1 MNLPLLLVQYLDA
14 RDRRCVGRVL
24 DDGAALQPITAPD
37 GVRGLALEALAQ
49 GCGLAEVVA
58 HRAQDSTVDY
68 AQLVAKQR
76 LLSPIDHPDAA
87 HLLLSG
93 TGLTHRASA
102 AGRDAMHQAG
112 VAGRETDSMRMYRIG
127 EAGGRP
133 QPGIAG
139 AQPEW
144 FYKGDGRALVHPGQ
158 DLPLPAFAEDG
169 GEEAELAAVYLVD
182 DDGNPARIGFTLA
195 NEFSDH
201 ALERSNYLYLAHS
214 KLRCAAIGPELLVGE
229 LPQTLHGRVRLVRD
243 GQTHWEQDFRTGEAE
258 MCHSIANLEHHH
270 FKYHQFRRPGD
281 VHVHFLGAAALSS
294 AAGVQTRDGDRFEI
308 SAPPFVQALVNRMLR
323 QPDPG
328 PVVVR
333 SL

>member
-1 MNLPLLLVQYLDA
+1 MTLPLLLVQYLDA
-14 RDRRCVGRVL
+14 RDQRCVGRVV
-24 DDGAALQPITAPD
+24 DDGASLQAIAAPE

-68 AQLVAKQR
+68 SGLARDQR

-93 TGLTHRASA
+93 TGLTHQASA
-102 AGRDAMHQAG
+102 SGRDAMHQAA

-133 QPGIAG
+133 APGVVG

-158 DLPLPAFAEDG
+158 DLPLPAFAQDG
-169 GEEAELAAVYLVD
+169 GEEAELAAIYLVGS
-182 DDGNPARIGFTLA
+182 DGNPARIGFALA

-214 KLRCAAIGPELLVGE
+214 KLRSAAIGPELLIGE
-229 LPQTLHGRVRLVRD
+229 LPQTLHGRVRVIRD
-243 GQTHWEQDFRTGEAE
+243 GQTLWQQDFSTGEAQ
-258 MCHSIANLEHHH
+258 MCHSIANLEYHH
-270 FKYHQFRRPGD
+270 FKYQQFRRPGD
-281 VHVHFLGAAALSS
+281 LHVHFLGAAALS
-294 AAGVQTRDGDRFEI
+294 ATAGVETRDGDQFEI
-308 SAPPFVQALVNRMLR
+308 SAPPFVQPLVNRMSRQQDSGPLR
-323 QPDPG
+323 
-328 PVVVR
+328 VR
-333 SL
+333 TL